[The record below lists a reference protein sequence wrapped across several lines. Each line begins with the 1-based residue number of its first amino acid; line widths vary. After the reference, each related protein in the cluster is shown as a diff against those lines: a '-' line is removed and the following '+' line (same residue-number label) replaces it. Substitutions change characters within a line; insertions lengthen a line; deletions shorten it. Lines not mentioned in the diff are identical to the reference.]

1 MPARLPSSQEVGVA
15 AEEYALLVARYRDPQ
30 DALADLRW
38 LTGPGPLGASVAGAA
53 ILDRYGPRPAL
64 QQGGGGTL
72 AYSIGTGAAAGI
84 VAGVVVSL
92 PLVGAAAG
100 AAVGALVGRR
110 MGRQEVETLVQLL
123 DDAVPP
129 GSAGLLAVV
138 DEAALPLVRG
148 ALDRAQRVT
157 ARVLDEG
164 PLTTVARSL
173 VRGNPEVT
181 EVLDRQR
188 HRGDGNGG
196 LDSDGS

>member
-1 MPARLPSSQEVGVA
+1 MPAQ
-15 AEEYALLVARYRDPQ
+15 EYALLVAMYHDPQ
-30 DALADLRW
+30 DALAELRTI
-38 LTGPGPLGASVAGAA
+38 TGPGLIGESVAGAA
-53 ILDRYGPRPAL
+53 ILDRRGPRPAL

-100 AAVGALVGRR
+100 AALGALIGRR
-110 MGRQEVETLVQLL
+110 MGRQEIEILVQHL

-129 GSAGLLAVV
+129 DSAGLLAVV

-148 ALDRAQRVT
+148 ALDRAVRVT

-164 PLTTVARSL
+164 PLTTVARSF

-188 HRGDGNGG
+188 GAGD
-196 LDSDGS
+196 DG

>member
-1 MPARLPSSQEVGVA
+1 MPAL
-15 AEEYALLVARYRDPQ
+15 EYALLVAMYPDPQ
-30 DALADLRW
+30 DALTDLREI
-38 LTGPGPLGASVAGAA
+38 TGPGRVGESVPGAA
-53 ILDRYGPRPAL
+53 ILDRRGPRPAL

-100 AAVGALVGRR
+100 AALGALVGRR
-110 MGRQEVETLVQLL
+110 MGRQEVDTLVELL
-123 DDAVPP
+123 GDAVPP
-129 GSAGLLAVV
+129 GTAGLLAVV
-138 DEAALPLVRG
+138 DSEQLSLVRG
-148 ALDRAQRVT
+148 ALDRSLRVT

-164 PLTTVARSL
+164 PLTKVARSL

-188 HRGDGNGG
+188 GAGADGDP
-196 LDSDGS
+196 